1 MPADDRAGLERLAR
15 YLLRSPVSF
24 ERLKVGEHALAIA
37 DAARIR
43 PAHKPHTA
51 SEAVDPKDLLAP
63 VVMHIP
69 ENRRHVIRYYGAHS
83 SVVRARRRHLARAVA
98 GPPRA
103 PEPLAAGVLA
113 DPDLRALRRR
123 WPELLRRIF
132 VVDLLVCPRCGATTR
147 IIAFITQP
155 RVIGTI
161 LKHLAAKG
169 LDARSLP
176 TAHTDTEAA

>member
-1 MPADDRAGLERLAR
+1 MSL
-15 YLLRSPVSF
+15 

-51 SEAVDPKDLLAP
+51 SEAVDPKDLLAR
-63 VVMHIP
+63 VVMRIP
-69 ENRRHVIRYYGAHS
+69 EPRRHVIRYYGAYS
-83 SVVRARRRHLARAVA
+83 SVVRARRRHLAPSVA

-103 PEPLAAGVLA
+103 PEPPAAGAPA
-113 DPDLRALRRR
+113 DPEMRALRRR
-123 WPELLRRIF
+123 WAELIRRIYEA
-132 VVDLLVCPRCGATTR
+132 DPLVCPRCGATMR
-147 IIAFITQP
+147 IIAFITEP

-161 LKHLAAKG
+161 LDHLAAKG

-176 TAHTDTEAA
+176 IAHTDTEAA